1 MATPKKHFKL
11 RDRERTRRDLLDAV
25 GEILMACGYTG
36 LRVNKIARHIGKDKS
51 AIRHHFGRLVDLE
64 KAYIREKD
72 YWPPFFERFQ
82 LTDQPSKE
90 EVKALFTE
98 LMQQNLLSFMA
109 NPEMQKIILW
119 QISEENPLMR
129 SVSEAREAKGA
140 LLLGKATPFFIRSGT
155 NFKAVIALLLGGIYY
170 LVLHA
175 ETNKS
180 TVCGIDVNLECDR
193 KIILKTIGE
202 IIEWA
207 FDATGEGD
215 GSS

>member
-1 MATPKKHFKL
+1 MATPRKKIKI
-11 RDRERTRRDLLDAV
+11 RDGERTQRELLNAI
-25 GEILMACGYTG
+25 GEILKQCGYTG

-82 LTDQPSKE
+82 LNDHPTKE
-90 EVKALFTE
+90 EIKTMFTE
-98 LMQQNLLSFMA
+98 LMQENFHSFLA

-129 SVSEAREAKGA
+129 SVSEAREEKGA
-140 LLLGKATPFFIRSGT
+140 VLLSKANPYFIPSGT
-155 NFKAVIALLLGGIYY
+155 SFKAVIALLLGGIYY

-180 TVCGIDVNLECDR
+180 TVCGIDVNLEHDR
-193 KIILKTIGE
+193 NTVIKTIGE

-207 FDATGEGD
+207 FAATNVK
-215 GSS
+215 

>member
-1 MATPKKHFKL
+1 MATPKKKFKV
-11 RDRERTRRDLLDAV
+11 RDRERTRQELLDAV

-82 LTDQPSKE
+82 LTNQPSKE
-90 EVKALFTE
+90 EIKILFIE
-98 LMQQNLLSFMA
+98 LMQQNLLAFMA

-129 SVSEAREAKGA
+129 SISEARELKGA
-140 LLLGKATPFFIRSGT
+140 GLLAKATPFFSHSGT
-155 NFKAVIALLLGGIYY
+155 SFKAVIALLLGGIYY
-170 LVLHA
+170 MVLHA

-180 TVCGIDVNLECDR
+180 TVCGIDVNLESDQR
-193 KIILKTIGE
+193 IVIKTIGE
-202 IIEWA
+202 IINWA
-207 FDATGEGD
+207 FEASSGERH
-215 GSS
+215 

>member
-1 MATPKKHFKL
+1 MATPKKKFKV
-11 RDRERTRRDLLDAV
+11 RDRERTRQELLDAV

-82 LTDQPSKE
+82 LTNQPSKE
-90 EVKALFTE
+90 EIKILFIE
-98 LMQQNLLSFMA
+98 LMQQNLLAFMA

-129 SVSEAREAKGA
+129 SISDAREESGA
-140 LLLGKATPFFIRSGT
+140 RLLSKATPFFIRSGT
-155 NFKAVIALLLGGIYY
+155 SFKAVLALLLGGIYY

-180 TVCGIDVNLECDR
+180 TVCGLDINLESDR
-193 KIILKTIGE
+193 KTVIKTIRE
-202 IIEWA
+202 IIGWA
-207 FDATGEGD
+207 FEATNNKND
-215 GSS
+215 

>member
-1 MATPKKHFKL
+1 MATPKKKIKV
-11 RDRERTRRDLLDAV
+11 RDRERTRRDLLNAV

-72 YWPPFFERFQ
+72 YWPPFFERYQ
-82 LTDQPSKE
+82 LGEQPSKD
-90 EVKALFTE
+90 EVKMMFTE
-98 LMQQNLLSFMA
+98 LMQQNLVSFMA
-109 NPEMQKIILW
+109 NPEMQKIIHW

-129 SVSEAREAKGA
+129 SVSVAREENGA
-140 LLLGKATPFFIRSGT
+140 RLLSKATPFFIRSGT
-155 NFKAVIALLLGGIYY
+155 SFKAVTALLLGGIYY

-180 TVCGIDVNLECDR
+180 TVCGIDINLESDR
-193 KIILKTIGE
+193 EIIIKTIGQ

-207 FDATGEGD
+207 FEATNEKKD
-215 GSS
+215 

>member
-1 MATPKKHFKL
+1 MATPKKKIKV
-11 RDRERTRRDLLDAV
+11 RDGEKTQRDLLNAI
-25 GEILMACGYTG
+25 GEILMKCGYTG
-36 LRVNKIARHIGKDKS
+36 LKVNKIARHVGKDKS

-82 LTDQPSKE
+82 LPEQPSRE
-90 EVKALFTE
+90 EVKRMFTE
-98 LMQQNLLSFMA
+98 LMQENLLSFMA

-129 SVSEAREAKGA
+129 SISEAREQNGA
-140 LLLGKATPFFIRSGT
+140 RLLSKATPFFIRSGT
-155 NFKAVIALLLGGIYY
+155 SFKAVIALLLGGIYY

-180 TVCGIDVNLECDR
+180 TVCGIDVNLDSDR
-193 KIILKTIGE
+193 KTVVKTIGE

-207 FDATGEGD
+207 FISTDQQPK
-215 GSS
+215 